1 MSSEHTIVRISTLI
15 LNALAKV
22 LILKLE
28 KEYGRKESSI
38 KFCGLMMSLI
48 EHIKL
53 ELFIRQPVKD
63 VQQLCKVQ
71 A

>member
-1 MSSEHTIVRISTLI
+1 M
-15 LNALAKV
+15 

-28 KEYGRKESSI
+28 KEYGRKESSS
-38 KFCGLMMSLI
+38 KFCGLVMSI

-53 ELFIRQPVKD
+53 ELFIGQPVKD